1 MPLEA
6 KFIGAPHQRLL
17 MRKLQTTMRTLILA
31 CIVLLLAGRA
41 SAQQV
46 SYKKQIAPIFAASCN
61 ACHGAKMPQSGLT
74 TTSYAAL
81 MKGGTRGK
89 SVIPGKPEES
99 LLVQYI
105 DGRKQPRM
113 PIGGALKPEEI
124 ARIKKWIAEG
134 AKTDGEASPVA
145 PAGPAIKVRPDI
157 LPQVAALA
165 WSKDG
170 KLLAAGTYKEV
181 LLFEQPGGK
190 LLRKLTGHS
199 DVVRGLAFSPD
210 GAVLAAAGGVPGQG
224 GELTLWNTTAW
235 AAVKRLQGHADCI
248 YGLAW
253 RPDGKQITTTSYD
266 KTVRIWDVE
275 KGQPV
280 TDLKDHADAVYG
292 AGYSPNG
299 KFMATGSA
307 DRSIRVWDPNTAKRL
322 YTLAGHTE
330 MVTALAF
337 HPTQDQLATASAD
350 KSIRLWNLKPDGGD
364 AARTLG
370 GQPDVLTDV
379 RYSPDGKLLA
389 TAGNDGSVKLWNP
402 ADGANVRTLPNAG
415 DAVLALA
422 FSPNSEQLAVGGYDG
437 SVKIYKVA
445 DASLVATLLSP
456 PVKAAQGK

>member
-1 MPLEA
+1 
-6 KFIGAPHQRLL
+6 
-17 MRKLQTTMRTLILA
+17 MRTLILL
-31 CIVLLLAGRA
+31 CLILLSVVAIPAR
-41 SAQQV
+41 AQQV
-46 SYKKQIAPIFAASCN
+46 SYKKQIAPVFAASCN
-61 ACHGAKMPQSGLT
+61 ACHGGKMPQSGLT
-74 TTSYAAL
+74 TAAYAGL

-89 SVIPGKPEES
+89 SIIPGKPDES

-105 DGRKQPRM
+105 DGHKQPRM
-113 PIGGALKPEEI
+113 PIGGALKSEEI

-134 AKTDGEASPVA
+134 AKTDGEAAPTSPSSGTV
-145 PAGPAIKVRPDI
+145 IKARPDI
-157 LPQVAALA
+157 LPQIASLA

-170 KLLAAGTYKEV
+170 KILAAGTYKEV

-190 LLRKLTGHS
+190 LVRRLSGHA

-224 GELTLWNTTAW
+224 GELTLWNTATW
-235 AAVKRLQGHADCI
+235 VSTKKLQGHADCI
-248 YGLAW
+248 YGLGW
-253 RPDGKQITTTSYD
+253 RPDGKQIVTTSYD

-280 TDLKDHADAVYG
+280 TDLKDHADAVYA
-292 AGYSPNG
+292 AGYSPNS

-307 DRSIRVWDPNTAKRL
+307 DRSIRVWDSATAKRL

-350 KSIRLWNLKPDGGD
+350 KSIRLWNLKADGGE

-402 ADGANVRTLPNAG
+402 ADGANVRSLPNAG
-415 DAVLALA
+415 DAVLAVA

-437 SVKIYKVA
+437 SVKVYKVA
-445 DASLVATLLSP
+445 DATLVATLLSP
-456 PVKAAQGK
+456 PTKAAAQK